1 MYGLGIIE
9 DKNNSMAISKKGSRK
24 IVVDGHEF
32 RWKTTGK
39 KDTISVIIWPVDND
53 RCRIVGNIGYHN
65 KPTAISASGDLER
78 SQIVV
83 TNRIIREIILHYG
96 VAELLQHAGQINL
109 TAIEDIYDVSGAVR
123 R

>member
-1 MYGLGIIE
+1 
-9 DKNNSMAISKKGSRK
+9 MAISKKGSRK
-24 IVVDGHEF
+24 IVVNDHEF
-32 RWKTTGK
+32 RWKTSGQ
-39 KDTISVIIWPVDND
+39 KDNIRVIIWPVDND

-65 KPTAISASGDLER
+65 KSAALGAPGESPR

-96 VAELLQHAGQINL
+96 VVELLQHAGQINI